1 MIILRKGY
9 FMPKMVLCFEENE
22 NPEFSQ
28 GKYWE
33 ERSIPK
39 GWIIDRDL
47 PKPVEKAPEKLEPA
61 SLVTPALP
69 ATTDGLNITGH
80 PDAFKEGDVIGEQPA
95 IVLKKK
101 PGPKPK
107 EK

>member
-9 FMPKMVLCFEENE
+9 FMPKMVLCYEEGD

-28 GKYWE
+28 GKFWE
-33 ERSIPK
+33 EKNVPK
-39 GWIIDRDL
+39 GWIIDRDMPKL
-47 PKPVEKAPEKLEPA
+47 EEKPVETLQPA
-61 SLVTPALP
+61 SLVTPGIP
-69 ATTDGLNITGH
+69 ATTDGLDITGQ
-80 PDAFKEGDVIGEQPA
+80 PDSFKEGDVIGEQPA
-95 IVLKKK
+95 KKK